1 MNTPAPKITRVMV
14 GYYDVPGYGPDFI
27 EVPCTGHGP
36 TDYEALR
43 KAICARHPNT
53 DRRALVR
60 TGSVIELRDP
70 AEDPGYID
78 LTSGLTLR
86 QLFDSPDGV
95 APSRSSLRI
104 GKAFFDGTPVTV
116 MLTYNR
122 AGGKVGVIALP
133 RIRTGSSAI
142 TFTNQVSPMLLVG
155 GLERLVKEVMGPG
168 VRALELNIRRVSA
181 PVVVVVAV
189 APAPAPVVVVAPA
202 PAPVVETKPNTKPNT
217 KPKTT
222 PKI

>member
-1 MNTPAPKITRVMV
+1 V
-14 GYYDVPGYGPDFI
+14 
-27 EVPCTGHGP
+27 E
-36 TDYEALR
+36 
-43 KAICARHPNT
+43 RHPNA

-60 TGSVIELRDP
+60 TGAVIELRDP

-104 GKAFFDGTPVTV
+104 GKAFFDGTPVSV
-116 MLTYNR
+116 LLTYNR

-142 TFTNQVSPMLLVG
+142 TFTNQVSPMLLVE

-181 PVVVVVAV
+181 PVVV
-189 APAPAPVVVVAPA
+189 APAPAPVVAPAPAPVVAPA
-202 PAPVVETKPNTKPNT
+202 PAPVVEIKSNT
-217 KPKTT
+217 KPKTP
-222 PKI
+222 PKK